1 MSVHAHPTH
10 PGWWQVKH
18 YPEGKKGGVKV
29 FVVRGGTHDEALLFE
44 NDLRRESKGVTCNP
58 SSLPT
63 ISEAIPFF
71 IQHYRLEHLP
81 SGVVVMARYMARWS
95 KIVGRVKFAS
105 ISIATIEEYKH
116 KRIADGIKPTSINKE
131 LSAFSGL
138 LKWAIDKGYCQE
150 VKIKRFPAKMTKSPL
165 PDVPTREEVL
175 ALINCMIWPKCGLFA
190 CLYFAGLRASE
201 AENLTV
207 DKVHLDH
214 GLMIVRGKGNKE
226 RPVPI
231 VDELRPY
238 LEKRIAEGSGGLM
251 FQTRSGGK
259 ITDLKKIIKLA
270 KERAGLTRHFYP
282 HLLRHAFGTH
292 ATHAGVNLR
301 SLQYAMGHTTS
312 QTTEIYT
319 TLSSAAIIKEIS
331 GKFGKI

>member
-1 MSVHAHPTH
+1 MIVLKSGNLDDA
-10 PGWWQVKH
+10 WAI
-18 YPEGKKGGVKV
+18 EMA
-29 FVVRGGTHDEALLFE
+29 F
-44 NDLRRESKGVTCNP
+44 RRESKAPTNQFTN
-58 SSLPT
+58 LPT
-63 ISEAIPFF
+63 IAEAIPFYLL
-71 IQHYRLEHLP
+71 HYRLKHLP

-95 KIVGRVKFAS
+95 RIVGKVKFAS
-105 ISIATIEEYKH
+105 INTAVIEDYKH
-116 KRIADGIKPTSINKE
+116 HRIADDIKHTSINKE

-138 LKWAIDKGYCQE
+138 LKWAVEKGYCQE
-150 VKIKRFPAKMTKSPL
+150 IKIKRFPAKMTKSPL

-175 ALINCMIWPKCGLFA
+175 ALINCMLWPKCGLFA

-231 VDELRPY
+231 VDELRPF
-238 LEKRIAEGSGGLM
+238 LQKRIAEGSDRLM
-251 FQTRSGGK
+251 WQTRSGGK

-282 HLLRHAFGTH
+282 HLLRHTFGTH

-301 SLQYAMGHTTS
+301 SHQYAMGHTTS

-331 GKFGKI
+331 GKFGEI